1 MREKQRMREIKKS
14 VNGLRER
21 ERERERK
28 KERERERRVK
38 EREKEGEGEVD
49 KWQVGWVSTTF
60 SSFCVF
66 SIEPKSLGYPTTTP
80 LPL

>member
-1 MREKQRMREIKKS
+1 MREKERMREIKKS

-21 ERERERK
+21 EKGERERERK
-28 KERERERRVK
+28 LKERER
-38 EREKEGEGEVD
+38 EGEGEVD